1 MDSDFGVLLADLT
14 SSGDESLD
22 QLLVPDDDL
31 GYHVVGN
38 GGVFLLFQWNTAEP
52 GCKWFASVA
61 TFHAGLET
69 FTWPVRRV
77 DDGVVLRRHLPCR
90 RAVLPGQGP

>member
-38 GGVFLLFQWNTAEP
+38 GGVFLLTVGILVCIGVFV
-52 GCKWFASVA
+52 VA
-61 TFHAGLET
+61 NEDVQTLLERIDRTGLRDSGD
-69 FTWPVRRV
+69 RRSR
-77 DDGVVLRRHLPCR
+77 D
-90 RAVLPGQGP
+90 A